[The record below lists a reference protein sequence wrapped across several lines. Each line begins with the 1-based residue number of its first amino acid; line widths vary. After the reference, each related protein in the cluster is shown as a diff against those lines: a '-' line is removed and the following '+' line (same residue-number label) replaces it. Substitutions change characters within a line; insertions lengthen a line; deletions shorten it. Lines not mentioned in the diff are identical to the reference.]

1 MKKKVCD
8 GAGIMSGLKALI
20 YTVMM
25 AAGMAFAQ
33 TGPVVVP
40 IGSIGTVPFSPFPH
54 ASGALAATS
63 FSTTAN
69 KASVYGT
76 SLSTALYTTQISYD
90 VTTADTTSGRTYDI
104 GLYSGSSGG
113 TCSLLVHTGAAPASM
128 TAGWH
133 TIAWT
138 ATPISIAPQRIY
150 VAWTSSGTSATA
162 VLEGDTTA
170 VTYAA
175 GIGNV
180 SIATGGTL
188 PATFTCPTD
197 SYVVGPIPFF
207 SAN

>member
-1 MKKKVCD
+1 LRKIVCFIFYC
-8 GAGIMSGLKALI
+8 AI
-20 YTVMM
+20 
-25 AAGMAFAQ
+25 AAGAQ
-33 TGPVVVP
+33 SGPIVLP
-40 IGSIGTVPFSPFPH
+40 SGAAIGTVPFLPFPH
-54 ASGALAATS
+54 VSGALAATS
-63 FSTTAN
+63 FSSTAN
-69 KASVYGT
+69 KASVYGVGLT
-76 SLSTALYTTQISYD
+76 TPLYTTQITYD

-113 TCSLLVHTGAAPASM
+113 TCTQLVHTGAAPAMM

-138 ATPISIAPQRIY
+138 ATPIALAPQRLY

-162 VLEGDTTA
+162 VLEGDTLA
-170 VTYAA
+170 VSYAA

-188 PATFTCPTD
+188 PATFTCPAD
-197 SYVVGPIPFF
+197 SYVVGPIPFV

>member
-1 MKKKVCD
+1 MDNSQKKGGTMKTLV
-8 GAGIMSGLKALI
+8 GIVLLWAGL
-20 YTVMM
+20 
-25 AAGMAFAQ
+25 AAAQ
-33 TGPVVVP
+33 TGPVVIP
-40 IGSIGTVPFSPFPH
+40 SGALGTVPFIPFTH
-54 ASGALAATS
+54 ATGALAATS

-76 SLSTALYTTQISYD
+76 SLTTALYTTQISYD

-113 TCSLLVHTGAAPASM
+113 TCTQLVHIGAAPASM

-138 ATPISIAPQRIY
+138 ATPVALAPQRIY

-170 VTYAA
+170 VSYAA

-180 SIATGGTL
+180 SITTGGTL